1 MKTPSAHAYVR
12 ALQVWGLWLRHWR
25 LTRDPRVLR
34 TTLACK
40 LIAAEKLAIWQA
52 ELGLRRS
59 VWAARAERAAREEF
73 SIHRVLRQIRR
84 DERGFVRHSLT
95 SHLSRWSRKWFN
107 RLMMEHPRR
116 SWSRRSDH
124 YLSRN
129 DWSTF
134 RLSTRQVDACGLLYE
149 VTEARVLST
158 EQRAAPFPDRER
170 TRLTFPIA
178 GS

>member
-84 DERGFVRHSLT
+84 DERELRATQFDLALEQMVSEMVQSADDGTPEALVVAEERSL
-95 SHLSRWSRKWFN
+95 LV
-107 RLMMEHPRR
+107 
-116 SWSRRSDH
+116 
-124 YLSRN
+124 